1 MILVFYDIMSFL
13 ANLKIFVFLII
24 IFRNSDCRKHEEVN
38 DFSSNSSF
46 KNETINHD
54 SKDSGNKI
62 NLLFQYF
69 KPRNE
74 CNFES
79 ESNNTLKNC
88 PHTSDYLFCFPSTPV
103 NSTIYLI
110 CPYIKIPINRNIKAK
125 RYCQLNG
132 TWAST
137 DFSSC
142 VEYLVHNINSGI
154 CKIKKNIDKKTSQIE
169 EELECDSNK
178 EIDAKIFKLMTIL
191 NFIGFLITIFFVS
204 FAIFVFLSI
213 R

>member
-1 MILVFYDIMSFL
+1 MSLGAKFK
-13 ANLKIFVFLII
+13 NLII
-24 IFRNSDCRKHEEVN
+24 LLLILRNSDGSKHDKVI
-38 DFSSNSSF
+38 DFNSNSSF
-46 KNETINHD
+46 KNTTINQD
-54 SKDSGNKI
+54 SKDPGNKI
-62 NLLFQYF
+62 DLLFKYF

-74 CNFES
+74 CHFES
-79 ESNNTLKNC
+79 KLNNSSNYC
-88 PHTSDYLFCFPSTPV
+88 PPTSDYLFCFPSTPV

-110 CPYIKIPINRNIKAK
+110 CPYIKIPINSNIKAN

-142 VEYLVHNINSGI
+142 LEYLVHNINSGI
-154 CKIKKNIDKKTSQIE
+154 CKIKKNFDQKSSQVE
-169 EELECDSNK
+169 EELVCDSNI